1 MSTDSIEK
9 IRKAFTKGIL
19 FTLHAVNQMNR
30 PDRLIARHEV
40 IEVVLHGE
48 IIEDYPEDVRG
59 HSCLLMTLVS
69 TGRVIHV
76 VCAPKK
82 DYLTII
88 SAYIPDSDRWE
99 SDFKT
104 RRIKEGSDQ

>member
-1 MSTDSIEK
+1 MSTGSIED

-19 FTLHAVNQMNR
+19 FTPHAVNQMNR
-30 PDRLIARHEV
+30 SDRLISRHEV
-40 IEVVLHGE
+40 IEVIVHGE

-59 HSCLLMTLVS
+59 HSCLLMALVT

-76 VCAPKK
+76 VCAPKEE
-82 DYLTII
+82 YLTIV
-88 SAYIPDSDRWE
+88 SAYIPSPDKWE

-104 RRIKEGSDQ
+104 RKLKEGSDQ